1 MTTHSPY
8 ILSSLNNLIY
18 AYKVGQNH
26 KEEVQNIVDEEL
38 QQIKAE
44 RLDQVSTVL
53 NEEFDRLL
61 DIEENI

>member
-8 ILSSLNNLIY
+8 VLSSLNNLIY
-18 AYKVGQNH
+18 AYNVGQNH
-26 KEEVQNIVDEEL
+26 KEEVENIVDEEL
-38 QQIKAE
+38 QQIRAE
-44 RLDQVSTVL
+44 RLGQVSTVL

>member
-1 MTTHSPY
+1 MEG
-8 ILSSLNNLIY
+8 
-18 AYKVGQNH
+18 K
-26 KEEVQNIVDEEL
+26 EL

-61 DIEENI
+61 DIEE

>member
-1 MTTHSPY
+1 MG
-8 ILSSLNNLIY
+8 
-18 AYKVGQNH
+18 V
-26 KEEVQNIVDEEL
+26 ENIVDEEL

-61 DIEENI
+61 DIEEWV